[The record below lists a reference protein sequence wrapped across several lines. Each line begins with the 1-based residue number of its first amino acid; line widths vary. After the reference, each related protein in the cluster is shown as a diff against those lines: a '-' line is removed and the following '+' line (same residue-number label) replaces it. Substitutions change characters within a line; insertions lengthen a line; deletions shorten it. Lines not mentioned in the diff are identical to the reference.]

1 MNTKTHH
8 ERVAEGEE
16 ILRTVKIKDNT
27 HVLPTV
33 AIVLFLAIFWTAV
46 FVFFT
51 R

>member
-16 ILRTVKIKDNT
+16 ILRRVKIKDNS
-27 HVLPTV
+27 HILPTV
-33 AIVLFLAIFWTAV
+33 AVIMFFLMFWTAV

-51 R
+51 S